1 MSRRSEFVKRKNL
14 ASNLKKYNAFGVN
27 GYYPLF
33 STAKDAEAVS
43 IVSTYHTHEFEGV
56 EYYMPDGLEMNKTQF
71 HGDWETPNEDET
83 TIVAETTQ
91 PEVARI
97 IPPPIVIPDLEPE
110 QEPTYVPPPRT
121 TTRSSGGG
129 SSGGY

>member
-14 ASNLKKYNAFGVN
+14 ASNTKKAFSVS

-33 STAKDAEAVS
+33 STAEDAIAVS

-71 HGDWETPNEDET
+71 HGDWETTSENKT
-83 TIVAETTQ
+83 TIVLETTQ

-97 IPPPIVIPDLEPE
+97 IPPPIVIPE

-121 TTRSSGGG
+121 TTRSSGG
-129 SSGGY
+129 Y

>member
-14 ASNLKKYNAFGVN
+14 ASNAKKAFSVS

-33 STAKDAEAVS
+33 STAEDAVAVS
-43 IVSTYHTHEFEGV
+43 VVSTYHTHEFEGV

-71 HGDWETPNEDET
+71 HGDWKTTNENET
-83 TIVAETTQ
+83 TIVLETTQ

-97 IPPPIVIPDLEPE
+97 IPPPIVIPEPE
-110 QEPTYVPPPRT
+110 LTYVPPPRT

>member
-1 MSRRSEFVKRKNL
+1 MSRRQEFVKRKNL
-14 ASNLKKYNAFGVN
+14 SSNIKKYNAFSVS

-33 STAKDAEAVS
+33 STAEDATAVS

-71 HGDWETPNEDET
+71 HGDWETTNENEM
-83 TIVAETTQ
+83 TIVPETTQ
-91 PEVARI
+91 PEVTRI
-97 IPPPIVIPDLEPE
+97 IPPPIVIPEP
-110 QEPTYVPPPRT
+110 EPTYVPPPPRT
-121 TTRSSGGG
+121 TIRSSGGG

>member
-1 MSRRSEFVKRKNL
+1 MSRRQEFVKRKNL
-14 ASNLKKYNAFGVN
+14 SSNIKKYNAFSVS

-33 STAKDAEAVS
+33 STAEDATAVS

-71 HGDWETPNEDET
+71 HGDWETTNENEMTVGGGDGGG
-83 TIVAETTQ
+83 
-91 PEVARI
+91 EVTRI
-97 IPPPIVIPDLEPE
+97 IPPPIVIPEP
-110 QEPTYVPPPRT
+110 EPTYISLPRT

-129 SSGGY
+129 GY

>member
-14 ASNLKKYNAFGVN
+14 ASNAKKAFSVS

-33 STAKDAEAVS
+33 STAEDAVAVS
-43 IVSTYHTHEFEGV
+43 VVSTYHTHEFEGV

-71 HGDWETPNEDET
+71 HGDWKTTNENET
-83 TIVAETTQ
+83 TIVLETTQ

-97 IPPPIVIPDLEPE
+97 IPPPIVIPE

-121 TTRSSGGG
+121 TTRSSGG
-129 SSGGY
+129 Y

>member
-14 ASNLKKYNAFGVN
+14 ASNLKKYNAFSVS

-33 STAKDAEAVS
+33 STAEDAVAVS
-43 IVSTYHTHEFEGV
+43 VVSTYHTHEFEGV

-71 HGDWETPNEDET
+71 HGDWKTTNENET
-83 TIVAETTQ
+83 TIVLETTQ
-91 PEVARI
+91 PKVART

-110 QEPTYVPPPRT
+110 QEPTYIPPPRT